1 MLVREQGSGESRA
14 SPSPLMQVTQ
24 LVHRLFQL
32 LMQRR
37 EQNSEIER
45 LGEVPVHARFFG
57 LAHVVHERI
66 SGHGKDRQCIT

>member
-57 LAHVVHERI
+57 LRTSSTNALAVMAKI
-66 SGHGKDRQCIT
+66 GSAS